1 MVEKSLVVHTTGIV
15 GLRRN
20 RILPSLTVGEIAV
33 DDAIGAVRLQVDL
46 TVAQHDLTYIVGAVG
61 GADGRDDA
69 AAAAHGLDGNLSVSL

>member
-1 MVEKSLVVHTTGIV
+1 
-15 GLRRN
+15 
-20 RILPSLTVGEIAV
+20 VGEIAV
-33 DDAIGAVRLQVDL
+33 DDAIGAVRLQVDHS